1 MRQLWYNED
10 LEGGEGMEIRLQ
22 KDNEEVIRGLVSSG
36 RIPHTVIIE
45 GGNSEERKCAAVL
58 LAAGAVCRE
67 KDRPCLCCNA
77 CRKVLDGFHPDVFI
91 PEPSKNLKSGI
102 LSLKDLRDLYLSQ
115 MSIKPNEADVKAYLF
130 IDADKLLR
138 EDSQNALLKTI
149 EEPPQTLL
157 FVFTVESAKSMLLTV
172 RSRSRVIT
180 LRHTFSADEE
190 AEQAASSIIDGV
202 ISLYEYDLLKT
213 LSALTDKQAL
223 KDALGV
229 FVEKLRQALSFY
241 SGIDT
246 ADPDVKKLTRK
257 LDRARVIALIGVT
270 NEAVGKLK
278 TNVNL
283 QLLQTWLSSQYRRIT
298 WQK

>member
-1 MRQLWYNED
+1 
-10 LEGGEGMEIRLQ
+10 MEIRLQ
-22 KDNEEVIRGLVSSG
+22 KDNEEVIRDLVGSG

-45 GGNSEERKCAAVL
+45 GGDSEERRSASIL
-58 LAAGAVCRE
+58 LAAGAVCQE

-77 CRKVLDGFHPDVFI
+77 CRKVLESYHPDVFL

-115 MSIKPNEADVKAYLF
+115 MSIRPNEADVKVYLF
-130 IDADKLLR
+130 SDADKLLR

-149 EEPPQTLL
+149 EEPPQNLL
-157 FVFTVESAKSMLLTV
+157 FIFTVESAKSMLLTV
-172 RSRSRVIT
+172 RSRARIIT
-180 LRHTFSADEE
+180 LRHTFSTDEE
-190 AEQAASSIIDGV
+190 AENAASSIIDGI
-202 ISLYEYDLLKT
+202 ISLYEYDLLKA
-213 LSALTDKQAL
+213 LSAMNDKQML

-241 SGIDT
+241 GGINVT
-246 ADPDVKKLTRK
+246 DPDVKKLTRK
-257 LDRARVIALIGVT
+257 LDRSRVIALIEIT

-283 QLLQTWLSSQYRRIT
+283 QLLLTWLSSQYRRIT